1 MFLKNSRYFGLE
13 TIETRDHHGRPV
25 RAVKSRGLS
34 ITPGRRYS
42 VLGHDQLDVM
52 SEQRYQ
58 DAAAREANV
67 REKRQQDDN
76 GESHARVAPLYPL
89 TEFR

>member
-25 RAVKSRGLS
+25 RAVKSRGLP
-34 ITPGRRYS
+34 ITPGRPYS

-58 DAAAREANV
+58 DATRYWHIADANSDLEANELARGTGRV
-67 REKRQQDDN
+67 IQVPEK
-76 GESHARVAPLYPL
+76 
-89 TEFR
+89 